1 MKKLRHKKLIIIS
14 LATVLVVVL
23 VIWQLNR
30 PDEYVVKRFIK
41 ELDAYD
47 YVAVFCLNDY
57 NSNEYTS
64 KVFYSF
70 TDDDNTLYCYADS
83 RKIKL
88 DGVSREFFQK
98 VYENY
103 YLDGQNLDRIV
114 VNKGFVSFCNLNGR
128 EAYVYS
134 SDGKTPKPGEISG
147 IRTERMHKFKIVDN
161 WYHFSSCDIG
171 RWFR

>member
-14 LATVLVVVL
+14 LATVLAAVL
-23 VIWQLNR
+23 VICQLNR
-30 PDEYVVKRFIK
+30 PDEYIVKRFIK

-47 YVAVFCLNDY
+47 YVADFCWNDY

-64 KVFYSF
+64 KIVYSF
-70 TDDDNTLYCYADS
+70 ADDDNTLYCYADS

-88 DGVSREFFQK
+88 DGVSREFFQR

-103 YLDGQNLDRIV
+103 YLDGQNLERIV

-134 SDGKTPKPGEISG
+134 EDGKTPESSEISG
-147 IRTERMHKFKIVDN
+147 IRTERMHKFKMVDN
-161 WYHFSSCDIG
+161 WYYFSSCDIG